1 MERRRNRDISEELNI
16 LLSEIKVK
24 LSNQMPKLIKETMT
38 RILVGILTDLTK
50 PLIFIKGRADT
61 SKTGVAQL
69 VQ

>member
-1 MERRRNRDISEELNI
+1 MERERNRDISEELNI

-38 RILVGILTDLTK
+38 RILVGILTTK